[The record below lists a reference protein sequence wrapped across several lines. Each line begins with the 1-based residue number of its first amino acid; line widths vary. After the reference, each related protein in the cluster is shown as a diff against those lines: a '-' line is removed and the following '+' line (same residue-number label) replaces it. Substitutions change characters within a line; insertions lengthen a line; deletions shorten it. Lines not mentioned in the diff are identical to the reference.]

1 MTFNRLVAQE
11 KPSQAVSR
19 EEKLE
24 LQLRFQKRLHSI
36 TNKINS
42 AKDTD
47 DILLN
52 LQEEILSLFDADRI
66 TIYIVDGVR
75 KEIVSRF
82 KTGNEVSEIR
92 VPITKQSIAGYCALS
107 GKVVNIVDAY
117 DEDELAGI
125 NPELRFDRNWD
136 QKSSYK
142 TRQVLAVPIVHNKY
156 RLGVAQ
162 LINKKKGTRFT
173 AEDASSLLEIARVLG
188 IAFFNNHRAL
198 RWKRSAKFDYLVSS
212 NIITSDDLEQ
222 AMLTARKA
230 RKPVEKVDIL
240 SLGVVEGTD
249 PCYEVVSLELPPEK
263 AAGTIIQGEDDAAAA
278 AAELVKMLRD
288 EAKAI

>member
-1 MTFNRLVAQE
+1 MPQNRIAAYIRFMNATMENSSLT
-11 KPSQAVSR
+11 VSR
-19 EEKLE
+19 EKKLE
-24 LQLRFQKRLHSI
+24 LQLRFQKRLQFI

-107 GKVVNIVDAY
+107 GKVVNIADAY
-117 DEDELAGI
+117 DENELAGI

-136 QKSSYK
+136 QKSGYMTK
-142 TRQVLAVPIVHNKY
+142 QVLKMPRRCLKSRGCWGSPFSTITGRPA
-156 RLGVAQ
+156 G
-162 LINKKKGTRFT
+162 KG
-173 AEDASSLLEIARVLG
+173 
-188 IAFFNNHRAL
+188 
-198 RWKRSAKFDYLVSS
+198 
-212 NIITSDDLEQ
+212 
-222 AMLTARKA
+222 
-230 RKPVEKVDIL
+230 
-240 SLGVVEGTD
+240 
-249 PCYEVVSLELPPEK
+249 PPNS
-263 AAGTIIQGEDDAAAA
+263 TIS
-278 AAELVKMLRD
+278 
-288 EAKAI
+288 